1 MSRFSPLFFYGH
13 GWVCYPRLFNPRR
26 HVIFLR
32 LHHRAYDGYEY
43 QGVCFCKRWFKDY
56 NHTSGHGFAI
66 GGSRMTT
73 VRVSMV
79 LQAVG
84 QGWQPC
90 EYGIAIGG
98 SNNRTSMVLQA
109 VDQGWQPY
117 EYGIASGGSRMATVR
132 VSMVLHAC
140 AVDQG

>member
-1 MSRFSPLFFYGH
+1 
-13 GWVCYPRLFNPRR
+13 
-26 HVIFLR
+26 
-32 LHHRAYDGYEY
+32 
-43 QGVCFCKRWFKDY
+43 
-56 NHTSGHGFAI
+56 
-66 GGSRMTT
+66 MTT